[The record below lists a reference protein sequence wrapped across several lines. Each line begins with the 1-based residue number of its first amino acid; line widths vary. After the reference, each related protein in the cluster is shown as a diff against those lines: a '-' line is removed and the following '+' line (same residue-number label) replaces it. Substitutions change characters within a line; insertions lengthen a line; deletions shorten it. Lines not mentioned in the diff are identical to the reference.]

1 MPTKY
6 NIQKPLLSN
15 YGQGLM
21 NDPAGFIAHKVAPVV
36 PVKLESS
43 SYIKFGKEFLKD
55 STRNGARAPGG
66 RSESIRYESS
76 NDAYSCQ
83 EHSFETFIDDEE
95 RKNNTIPMSLDE
107 SATDLIT
114 QKILITRE
122 KLVAAALF
130 NATTFSGK
138 TTALSG
144 ATQWSHASSTPIT
157 EIGTRGDTIRSAT
170 GIDPRNLS
178 LIISYPV
185 WKSLRNHA
193 TITARFQYIKP
204 EILTPE
210 QVAGVLG
217 IKEILIGSGVKA
229 NDAGT
234 MTDLWGKHALLAFI
248 DPSAKNMKSPSV
260 AKTFQS
266 SDLVMDGY
274 RDEPAHSDVIR
285 GMVKEDYKVV
295 FTDAGY
301 LLTDAVA

>member
-6 NIQKPLLSN
+6 NIQKPLLTT

-21 NDPAGFIAHKVAPVV
+21 NDPAGFIAQKVAPVV

-43 SYIKFGKEFLKD
+43 SYIKFGKEFLMD
-55 STRNGARAPGG
+55 SSRNGARSPSG
-66 RSESIRYESS
+66 RAEQIRYEVTT
-76 NDAYSCQ
+76 DLYSCQ
-83 EHSFETFIDDEE
+83 EHTFETGIDDEE

-107 SATDLIT
+107 TATDLVT

-144 ATQWSHASSTPIT
+144 TTQWSHGSSTPIT
-157 EIGTRGDTIRSAT
+157 EIATRASTIRTAT
-170 GIDPRNLS
+170 GLNPALLS
-178 LIISYPV
+178 LIIGYEV
-185 WKSLRNHA
+185 WKSLRNHS
-193 TITARFQYIKP
+193 TITARFQYLKP
-204 EILTPE
+204 DMLTPE

-217 IKEILIGSGVKA
+217 IKDILIGYNVKSA
-229 NDAGT
+229 QDGT
-234 MTDLWGKHALLAFI
+234 MTDIWGKHALLAFV

-266 SDLVMDGY
+266 QDLIIDGY
-274 RDEPAHSDVIR
+274 REDSAKSDWIR

-295 FTDAGY
+295 MADSGY